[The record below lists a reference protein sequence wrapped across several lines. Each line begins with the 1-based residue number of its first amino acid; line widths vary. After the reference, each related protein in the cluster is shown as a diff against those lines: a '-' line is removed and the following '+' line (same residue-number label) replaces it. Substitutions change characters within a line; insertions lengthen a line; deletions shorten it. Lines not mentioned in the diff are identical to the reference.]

1 MITVPRLHVS
11 GMSLVLA
18 VMLTGGR
25 LVFPG
30 SDKGHSGAAKDE
42 VWKGF
47 WPGTVLDSIR
57 SNKNNAALLLVA
69 ANTLVIIP
77 AILHAIVDKIFYDD
91 FLECIITVEANNSD
105 KLHLASNQPVILK

>member
-1 MITVPRLHVS
+1 MS

-18 VMLTGGR
+18 VMLIGGR

-77 AILHAIVDKIFYDD
+77 AILYAIVDHAQERFSTMIFWNVSS
-91 FLECIITVEANNSD
+91 LLKQITVT
-105 KLHLASNQPVILK
+105 HYT